1 MNGRFNNR
9 RKLQNI
15 MNLFISTLYYL
26 NFNPNINNPKYICT
40 NSYEI
45 FIIAILVLLSIIQ
58 ILLNGLP
65 KIRNYFKYY

>member
-45 FIIAILVLLSIIQ
+45 L
-58 ILLNGLP
+58 
-65 KIRNYFKYY
+65 